1 MKSARIVSP
10 ALNKAWTS
18 TLFGVVVGL
27 AAIASAHADDMS
39 SRMVDQYTDM
49 CVNQSVNAPT
59 PYGEGDLKGNPKL
72 TTYCQCFAGKFAKRA
87 AATLQNMNSGKP
99 DTSSLKDTVNEEREM
114 RNSCRQQVGLPLIK
128 FS

>member
-1 MKSARIVSP
+1 MKSVRNVSS

-18 TLFGVVVGL
+18 TLLGTVIGM
-27 AAIASAHADDMS
+27 AMITSAHADDMS
-39 SRMVDQYTDM
+39 TQMVDQYADM
-49 CVNQSVNAPT
+49 CANQSINMPP

-72 TTYCQCFAGKFAKRA
+72 ATYCKCFAGKFATRA
-87 AATLQNMNSGKP
+87 AASLQNMNSGKP
-99 DTSSLKDTVNEEREM
+99 DTSSVQDTVKEEREM

>member
-1 MKSARIVSP
+1 MKSVRKVSP

-18 TLFGVVVGL
+18 TLLGTALGI
-27 AAIASAHADDMS
+27 AMMASAHAGDMPS
-39 SRMVDQYTDM
+39 SMSDQYTDM
-49 CVNQSVNAPT
+49 CLNQSVNVPP

-87 AATLQNMNSGKP
+87 AATIQNMNSGKP
-99 DTSSLKDTVNEEREM
+99 DTSSLKDTLNEEREM
-114 RNSCRQQVGLPLIK
+114 RNSCRQQTGLPLIK